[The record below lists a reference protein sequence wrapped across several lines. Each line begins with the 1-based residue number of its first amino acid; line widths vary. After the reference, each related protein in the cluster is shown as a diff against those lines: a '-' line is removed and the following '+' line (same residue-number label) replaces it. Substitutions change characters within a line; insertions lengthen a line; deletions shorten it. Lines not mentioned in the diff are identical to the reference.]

1 MHIRFLVVGVLLA
14 GALPS
19 AATAQGLDSLVVRA
33 LAKSPAM
40 HAAMAR
46 VDAARARVSP
56 ASTLPDPMF
65 MLGIINQP
73 LGSTPRST
81 NAHGEAVSAS
91 GPDPMTMR
99 MVGVSQ
105 TIPFP
110 GKLLLQRRAA
120 EREVDASQAALD
132 AARRQL
138 VRDVKVAY
146 YEIAFLDHALAIVD
160 RNRDVLA
167 TLIAVSET
175 KYGVG
180 TAGQQD
186 VLKARVEATRLA
198 ETASGLLEQRRTAVA
213 QLNALLDQPSD
224 TPFASATVP
233 DAVARAA
240 VPASAD
246 VIRFSSAALGSRAAD
261 SPLRPLD
268 ELQAAAVQGSPE
280 IREHLAMLAAQ
291 TARVELARKGT
302 LPDVDLSLQY
312 GQRGGGLPDMISATV
327 SLPLPVFQGRKQD
340 QQVTEASAQVAVLEG
355 EHHEMVN
362 AIRADVARLVSD
374 IERDR
379 TSLALSVKA
388 ILPQSR
394 AALTSAAAS
403 YQVGKADFLTVLENQ
418 ATVFNYETDYYRTL
432 SDFASKV
439 AELERVVG
447 SEVLK

>member
-1 MHIRFLVVGVLLA
+1 
-14 GALPS
+14 
-19 AATAQGLDSLVVRA
+19 
-33 LAKSPAM
+33 
-40 HAAMAR
+40 
-46 VDAARARVSP
+46 
-56 ASTLPDPMF
+56 
-65 MLGIINQP
+65 
-73 LGSTPRST
+73 
-81 NAHGEAVSAS
+81 
-91 GPDPMTMR
+91 
-99 MVGVSQ
+99 
-105 TIPFP
+105 
-110 GKLLLQRRAA
+110 
-120 EREVDASQAALD
+120 
-132 AARRQL
+132 
-138 VRDVKVAY
+138 
-146 YEIAFLDHALAIVD
+146 
-160 RNRDVLA
+160 
-167 TLIAVSET
+167 
-175 KYGVG
+175 
-180 TAGQQD
+180 
-186 VLKARVEATRLA
+186 
-198 ETASGLLEQRRTAVA
+198 
-213 QLNALLDQPSD
+213 
-224 TPFASATVP
+224 
-233 DAVARAA
+233 
-240 VPASAD
+240 

-312 GQRGGGLPDMISATV
+312 GQRGDGLPDMISATV
-327 SLPLPVFQGRKQD
+327 SLPLPVFKGRKQD